1 MELHNYILAAIDDIL
16 KDAAT
21 DEGRALVLRD
31 AHQLLEHLQKKWTVE
46 QQNQILALLNGEA
59 NPSTYSSEIA
69 SEAETL
75 LGWLR
80 AMSATATRPAIVGDH
95 LAKMYAPHLIN
106 PAFLLT
112 LAGPLCGGIGW
123 FIEYQWF
130 FWIGVSLSGLTLF
143 LNLASGVLK
152 APILPTLF
160 TAVGAFSLSPWY
172 VGAGAGLLLWT
183 GCELIGEIFGRA
195 VKNAS

>member
-1 MELHNYILAAIDDIL
+1 MELRDYILAAIDDIL

-31 AHQLLEHLQKKWTVE
+31 AHQLVEHLEKKWAAE
-46 QQNQILALLNGEA
+46 QQNQILVLLKGEA
-59 NPSTYSSEIA
+59 NPSTFSSEIA
-69 SEAETL
+69 SEAAML
-75 LGWLR
+75 FGWFK
-80 AMSATATRPAIVGDH
+80 AMSATARRPAIVRDH
-95 LAKMYAPHLIN
+95 LAGMYAPPLLN

-123 FIEYQWF
+123 FSEYQWL
-130 FWIGVSLSGLTLF
+130 FWVGVGLSGLTFF

-152 APILPTLF
+152 MPILPTLF

-183 GCELIGEIFGRA
+183 GFELIGETFGRA
-195 VKNAS
+195 AKNAS